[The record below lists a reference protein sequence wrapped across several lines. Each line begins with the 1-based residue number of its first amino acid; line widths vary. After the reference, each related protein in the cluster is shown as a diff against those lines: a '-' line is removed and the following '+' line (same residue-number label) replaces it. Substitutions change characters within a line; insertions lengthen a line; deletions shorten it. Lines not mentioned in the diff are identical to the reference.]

1 MHSPSH
7 KSFNLI
13 SLVLNT
19 LAIYIQC
26 YGFDVG
32 TYRQNYDNKKRPV
45 RSPFRGEEERSFEP
59 AGVPAVNRLHR
70 EEQCVAVA
78 INQQQNRIVV
88 AGLAGLADRLAEVAN
103 VSHRLMIH
111 LLNHV
116 ARL

>member
-13 SLVLNT
+13 SLVFNT
-19 LAIYIQC
+19 LARYIQC

-32 TYRQNYDNKKRPV
+32 TYRQNYDNKKGRSEALSEEKRKGASNRPA
-45 RSPFRGEEERSFEP
+45 F
-59 AGVPAVNRLHR
+59 PAVNRLHR

-78 INQQQNRIVV
+78 IHQQQNRIVV
-88 AGLAGLADRLAEVAN
+88 AGLAGLADRLTEVAN